1 MLKLG
6 RKKRMKTQ
14 IDDRKKESYKIFDS
28 IAPTYDSLNHILSLG
43 IDILWRKKLTKKL
56 PTNKKL
62 FVVDLATGTGDVALH
77 LSQER
82 NIQKIQGF
90 DLSRNMIE
98 IGRQKVKNKKVE
110 HKVSLDIGDG
120 LNIPLKDN
128 SVDVITLSFGIRNFS
143 NPQKG
148 LDEIYRVLKPGGRAL
163 IMEFSIP
170 KNYLI
175 KKAYFFYFR
184 KVLPW
189 IGNKVSGHKDA
200 YTYLNKTVESFPY
213 GKKFLGLMNKAGLE
227 KLEANPLTFGISTLY
242 VGNKK
247 APTGNLSHD

>member
-1 MLKLG
+1 
-6 RKKRMKTQ
+6 MKTQ
-14 IDDRKKESYKIFDS
+14 IDTRKKESYKIFDS

-43 IDILWRKKLTKKL
+43 IDILWRKKLSKKL
-56 PTNKKL
+56 PRKKGL

-77 LSQER
+77 LSQEK

-90 DLSRNMIE
+90 DLSKKMVE
-98 IGRQKVKNKKVE
+98 IGRQKVQKKQVD

-120 LNIPLKDN
+120 MDIPLEDN

-148 LDEIYRVLKPGGRAL
+148 LDEIYRVLKPGGRVL

-170 KNYLI
+170 KNPLI

-200 YTYLNKTVESFPY
+200 YTYLNETVESFPY
-213 GKKFLGLMNKAGLE
+213 GRSFLSLMNKSGLTN
-227 KLEANPLTFGISTLY
+227 LEANPLTFGISTLY

-247 APTGNLSHD
+247 VPTRNLSDD

>member
-1 MLKLG
+1 
-6 RKKRMKTQ
+6 MKTQ
-14 IDDRKKESYKIFDS
+14 IDARKKESYKIFDS
-28 IAPTYDSLNHILSLG
+28 IAPTYDSLNHILSFG

-56 PTNKKL
+56 PHKNEL

-77 LSQER
+77 LSQEKK
-82 NIQKIQGF
+82 IQKIQGF
-90 DLSRNMIE
+90 DLSKKMIE
-98 IGRQKVKNKKVE
+98 IGTQKVQNKNVA

-120 LNIPLKDN
+120 MDIPLEDN
-128 SVDVITLSFGIRNFS
+128 SVDVVTLSFGIRNFS

-170 KNYLI
+170 KNTLV

-213 GKKFLGLMNKAGLE
+213 GKEFLNLMDKAGLSN
-227 KLEANPLTFGISTLY
+227 LEANLLTFGISTLY

-247 APTGNLSHD
+247 ASEEVISHD

>member
-1 MLKLG
+1 
-6 RKKRMKTQ
+6 MKTQ
-14 IDDRKKESYKIFDS
+14 IDTRKKESYKIFDS

-43 IDILWRKKLTKKL
+43 IDILWRKKLSKKL
-56 PTNKKL
+56 PRKKGL

-77 LSQER
+77 LSQEK

-90 DLSRNMIE
+90 DLSKNMVE
-98 IGRQKVKNKKVE
+98 IGRQKVQKKQVQ

-120 LNIPLKDN
+120 MNIPLEDN
-128 SVDVITLSFGIRNFS
+128 SADVITLSFGIRNFS

-170 KNYLI
+170 KNTLI

-213 GKKFLGLMNKAGLE
+213 GKKFLNLMNKAGLTS
-227 KLEANPLTFGISTLY
+227 LEANPLTFGISTLY

-247 APTGNLSHD
+247 APTGKLSHD

>member
-1 MLKLG
+1 MEG
-6 RKKRMKTQ
+6 KKSMKTK
-14 IDDRKKESYKIFDS
+14 IDERKKESYKIFDS
-28 IAPTYDSLNHILSLG
+28 IAPTYDSLNHILSFG

-56 PTNKKL
+56 PTNKEL

-77 LSQER
+77 LSKEKS
-82 NIQKIQGF
+82 IHKIQGF

-98 IGRQKVKNKKVE
+98 IGRQKVNKKRVE

-120 LNIPLKDN
+120 MNIPLEDN

-148 LDEIYRVLKPGGRAL
+148 LEEIHRVLKPGGRAL

-170 KNYLI
+170 KNYFI
-175 KKAYFFYFR
+175 KQAYFFYFR

-227 KLEANPLTFGISTLY
+227 NLEANPLTFGISSLY
-242 VGNKK
+242 VGDKK